1 MLVRI
6 PSLMLP
12 VLLAVALTVA
22 GCQSGNDA
30 PVAADLNSANPAVAT
45 QAQKVQELISQ
56 VERQKAVIEAEK
68 TKLAGIEQQLDGA
81 RQNLEGIKKEVQATP

>member
-1 MLVRI
+1 MLSALFV
-6 PSLMLP
+6 
-12 VLLAVALTVA
+12 VALTVT

-81 RQNLEGIKKEVQATP
+81 RQNLEGIKKEVQAAP